1 MFLPGSA
8 EYTNERPSGL
18 KSILRSLLWRV
29 RDLTSRLVFNRSYVN
44 IATSDKRYLFSIRG
58 DGDIRSSIGQKTMDH
73 VVLDLIRDDLDIHL
87 WQVSDLP

>member
-1 MFLPGSA
+1 M
-8 EYTNERPSGL
+8 
-18 KSILRSLLWRV
+18 LRRV

-87 WQVSDLP
+87 GRFLTFLNGIDLAVVTIA

>member
-1 MFLPGSA
+1 M
-8 EYTNERPSGL
+8 
-18 KSILRSLLWRV
+18 LRRV

-58 DGDIRSSIGQKTMDH
+58 DGDIRSSIGQKTMDY

-87 WQVSDLP
+87 GRFLAFLNGIDLAVVAIA